1 MDFNGNYSH
10 GYGGGAGYNGE
21 QPYQGQGQY
30 PQYPQQMPPPPQ
42 QQQGYEHYTHPQGQA
57 AQFDQ
62 YSQASGYGQ
71 QQQQREYANSEGPS
85 AYGNDMYAY
94 QNARPDKKGHYEN
107 SHYGNGY
114 DGVEGDED
122 NERGLKEMFTK
133 TTHDEYGTP
142 TTKVNY
148 LTSGIATVALVGGGI
163 ALRNYLKNRKA
174 KEEQM
179 PPSVADTGAYPP
191 PNNSGTTYPSG
202 TAVNHDGS
210 QYAYNP
216 YKDSSAHY
224 H

>member
-10 GYGGGAGYNGE
+10 GYGGGSGYNGE
-21 QPYQGQGQY
+21 QAYQGQY
-30 PQYPQQMPPPPQ
+30 PQYSQQMPPQQQQPQQ

-62 YSQASGYGQ
+62 HSQASGYGQ
-71 QQQQREYANSEGPS
+71 QQEYPNNDGQS
-85 AYGNDMYAY
+85 AYGNDAYAY
-94 QNARPDKKGHYEN
+94 QNARLDEKGNFEN

-122 NERGLKEMFTK
+122 NDRGLKEMFTK

-142 TTKVNY
+142 RTQVNY
-148 LTSGIATVALVGGGI
+148 LTSGIATVALVGGGL
-163 ALRNYLKNRKA
+163 ALRNYLKNKKA
-174 KEEQM
+174 EKEQI
-179 PPSVADTGAYPP
+179 PPSVADTGPYP
-191 PNNSGTTYPSG
+191 PNNNSPYQSG